1 MFVSAVILCFNS
13 ERHIAKAV
21 TSLAAEY
28 RRLAEPCEILVVDN
42 GSQDG
47 SVALLKDLETRH
59 PDLLRVIYSP
69 INTGTTVSRNMAMRR
84 ARGRVI
90 AIMDSDIEIPEGAL
104 QTLLPLLAAAPRTG
118 LLAPRLIY
126 PDGRAQLSADVFP
139 TLPHKL
145 RRFVSLK
152 RMERGLE
159 PEADRRRLVDYA
171 ISAFWLIPR
180 PVMERVG
187 LLDER
192 IFYSPEDVDYCL
204 RVWQAGYEV
213 VYEPSVSI
221 VHDAREI
228 SRGFKRPAF
237 TLSHAKGLGYL
248 FRKHGY
254 VFGRGR
260 LYRRLGMTGKT
271 NRGSA

>member
-21 TSLAAEY
+21 TTLAAEC
-28 RRLAEPCEILVVDN
+28 RRLGEPCEILVVDN

-47 SVALLKDLETRH
+47 SVALLKELEATY

-69 INTGTTVSRNMAMRR
+69 VNTGTTVSRNMAMRR
-84 ARGRVI
+84 AQGRVI
-90 AIMDSDIEIPEGAL
+90 AIMDSDIEIPAGAL
-104 QTLLPLLAAAPRTG
+104 QALLPLLADSPRTG
-118 LLAPRLIY
+118 LMAPRLIY
-126 PDGRAQLSADVFP
+126 PDGRAQLSVDVFP

-152 RMERGLE
+152 RMERGLTPSE
-159 PEADRRRLVDYA
+159 ERRRPVDYA

-204 RVWQAGYEV
+204 RVWQEGYEV
-213 VYEPSVSI
+213 VYEPSVSMI
-221 VHDAREI
+221 HDAREI
-228 SRGFKRPAF
+228 SRGFKRPKF
-237 TLSHAKGLGYL
+237 TLSHVRGLGYL

-254 VFGRGR
+254 VFGRRR
-260 LYRRLGMTGKT
+260 LYRRLGMIGKT
-271 NRGSA
+271 A

>member
-13 ERHIAKAV
+13 ERHIANAV
-21 TSLAAEY
+21 NSLAAECK
-28 RRLAEPCEILVVDN
+28 RLAEPCEIIVVDN
-42 GSQDG
+42 GSRDG
-47 SVALLKDLETRH
+47 SVALLKELEATY
-59 PDLLRVIYSP
+59 PELLHVIYSP
-69 INTGTTVSRNMAMRR
+69 VNTGTTVSRNMAMRR

-90 AIMDSDIEIPEGAL
+90 AIMDSDIEIPAGAL
-104 QTLLPLLAAAPRTG
+104 GALLPRLADSPRTG

-126 PDGRAQLSADVFP
+126 PDGRAQLSVDVFP

-152 RMERGLE
+152 RMESGLTPAE
-159 PEADRRRLVDYA
+159 ERRRPVDYA

-213 VYEPSVSI
+213 VYEPSISI
-221 VHDAREI
+221 IHDAREI

-248 FRKHGY
+248 FRKHRY
-254 VFGRGR
+254 VFGRRR
-260 LYRRLGMTGKT
+260 LYRRLGITGKT
-271 NRGSA
+271 A